1 MVVFIR
7 LNKNVTVMTNFLQS
21 VLSFFFFLFYL
32 IIIIIII
39 IIIQSLSQNLDAY
52 VSVHRLPRIASLL
65 SLNAFSRLLG
75 FDGMDRKK

>member
-32 IIIIIII
+32 IIIIII